1 MKLHEHRNSPKQD
14 EQNIRRRRRCKKKG
28 IRKEKRLDC
37 GLAVSRKVPPSEL
50 HSRGRAQLE
59 AFFLSRA
66 SYDDDDD
73 DDGRAYLSAAR
84 RVERIINEQERL
96 VYPHVV
102 DIFRH
107 VTRAVFSSIL
117 PPPSFPTTSQL
128 YYTYRSLSRRPR
140 QAPVCTCGC
149 SVLHILVK
157 HAVT

>member
-1 MKLHEHRNSPKQD
+1 MKLQTEILRSRTNKTFGDVGDAKKRNKKREETRLWTCSFSQSATWIAQPRSCTAGS
-14 EQNIRRRRRCKKKG
+14 ILFIARLLRRRRR
-28 IRKEKRLDC
+28 
-37 GLAVSRKVPPSEL
+37 
-50 HSRGRAQLE
+50 
-59 AFFLSRA
+59 
-66 SYDDDDD
+66 
-73 DDGRAYLSAAR
+73 RAYLSAAR